1 MIVGENKFMIEQ
13 LQALSFVVLVKY
25 KQIVLFVLMRKE
37 MYFQNPLAKNQL
49 VKNIYFSSSA

>member
-1 MIVGENKFMIEQ
+1 MIEQ